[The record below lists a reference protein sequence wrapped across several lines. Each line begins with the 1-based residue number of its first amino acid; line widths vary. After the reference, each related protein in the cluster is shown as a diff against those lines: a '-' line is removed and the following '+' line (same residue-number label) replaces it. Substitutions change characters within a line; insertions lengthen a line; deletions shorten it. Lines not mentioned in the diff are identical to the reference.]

1 MTQKNYKLIAISE
14 KNYQLLST
22 LGTVCDSFDTVMTR
36 VLAAAVPS
44 LRKEE
49 AKT

>member
-1 MTQKNYKLIAISE
+1 MAQKNKLIAISE
-14 KNYQLLST
+14 KNYQVLSS
-22 LGTVCDSFDTVMTR
+22 LGTVSDSFDTVMTR
-36 VLAAAVPS
+36 VLEAAIPS